1 MRQVR
6 ASRLVMLLEQLVPR
20 LASPKRE
27 YEQYRTPPEIA
38 VDIALCIARHPCS
51 LVIDLGSGTGMLS
64 YAVHAIAGGYTIG
77 IEIDEEAAQLAR
89 GSRLYAESIVD
100 FIVADVAH
108 LPIRRLEG
116 VCIVQNPPFGV
127 SRRRA
132 DRTFI
137 NAGVA
142 VGAHTICSLHYAD
155 QSVKKYLTRILEQAG
170 YCVDFIKVYKFP
182 LPAMYSDHVK
192 RIHYIPVLL
201 LKAWR
206 VGRGQSHDA
215 EECRGTSRA

>member
-1 MRQVR
+1 MRQVKV
-6 ASRLVMLLEQLVPR
+6 SRLIMVLEQLVPR

-64 YAVHAIAGGYTIG
+64 YAVHIVTGCYAVGV
-77 IEIDEEAAQLAR
+77 EIDEEAAQLAR
-89 GSRLYAESIVD
+89 GSRLYTESIVD

-108 LPIRRLEG
+108 LPIRQLG
-116 VCIVQNPPFGV
+116 DVCIVQNPPFGV

-132 DRTFI
+132 DRAFI
-137 NAGVA
+137 NAGIG
-142 VGAHTICSLHYAD
+142 VGAHTICSLHYAG
-155 QSVKKYLTRILEQAG
+155 QGVKRYLARILGQAG
-170 YCVDFIKVYKFP
+170 YCIDFIKVYKFP

-206 VGRGQSHDA
+206 VERGQSHDA